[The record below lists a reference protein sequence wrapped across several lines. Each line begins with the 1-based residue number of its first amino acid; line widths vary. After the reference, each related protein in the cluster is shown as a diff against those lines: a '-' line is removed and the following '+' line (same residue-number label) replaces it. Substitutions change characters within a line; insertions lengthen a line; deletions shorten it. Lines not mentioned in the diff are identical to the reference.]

1 MRQKAVPIIV
11 TLLLIACIAWW
22 FSSMEQVT
30 ENTYVGL
37 KPPARDDPFLALR
50 RLFKAGNLRL
60 EEPAVTATPALKFDN
75 LPKSGT
81 LFMGDRRHLLM
92 TPERVRQIM
101 LWMEGGGHLIVEAEY
116 PGRPDPLLAALGL
129 ARRDIAW
136 PKPGSTAKPAPP
148 PTSKQKP
155 QSHGDNG
162 DDDDDDEDDKNDK
175 NDKSDKKG
183 AENQPPKIFKSRR
196 LQRSREFTEVRLSD
210 DGRPLKVEFGAYQN
224 LEVKD
229 ERASKFVTA
238 SDKLGLRFATGVRS
252 AGRLSVLSNFDFL
265 IYRGTGG
272 VKKLEDQR
280 THIGKYDHAE
290 MMLRLVRLH
299 PTHAGAPLRLVW
311 CEDDVSLWTWLREH
325 ASLALVSLAL
335 LIVVCL
341 WRVIPRFG
349 PLVPELRPA
358 EQKISSHLEAAG
370 RFYWKHL
377 GPAEVYAKLSSSFMQ
392 RLGERRPG
400 IFTRKSVDRNAEL
413 ARLAGVNEEAVAR
426 ALDHPVHNI
435 GELVRN
441 AVLLQRISQK
451 L

>member
-1 MRQKAVPIIV
+1 MRQKAIPIIV
-11 TLLLIACIAWW
+11 TLLMVAGIAWW
-22 FSSMEQVT
+22 FSTMEQVT

-50 RLFKAGNLRL
+50 RLFKASNLHL
-60 EEPAVTATPALKFDN
+60 EEPAVTAAPAIKFDN

-81 LFMGDRRHLLM
+81 LLMGDRRHLLM
-92 TPERVRQIM
+92 TPERVRQIVA
-101 LWMEGGGHLIVEAEY
+101 WVEGGGHLIVEAEY

-129 ARRDIAW
+129 ARKDIAW
-136 PKPGSTAKPAPP
+136 PKPGSSTVKPAPP
-148 PTSKQKP
+148 PASN
-155 QSHGDNG
+155 SH
-162 DDDDDDEDDKNDK
+162 DDDDGDEDEKNG
-175 NDKSDKKG
+175 KSDKKG
-183 AENQPPKIFKSRR
+183 AENQPPNILKGRR
-196 LQRSREFTEVRLSD
+196 LQRLPEFTEVRLSD
-210 DGRPLKVEFGAYQN
+210 DGRLLKVEFGAYQN
-224 LEVKD
+224 LEIKD
-229 ERASKFVTA
+229 QRTGKFDTV

-252 AGRLSVLSNFDFL
+252 AGRVSVLSNFDFL

-272 VKKLEDQR
+272 IKKLEDQR

-299 PTHAGAPLRLVW
+299 PTHASAPLRLVW
-311 CEDDVSLWTWLREH
+311 SEDDVSLWTWLREH
-325 ASLALVSLAL
+325 ALLAMVSLAL
-335 LIVVCL
+335 LIVVWL

-358 EQKISSHLEAAG
+358 EQKIASHLEAAG

-400 IFTRKSVDRNAEL
+400 IFTRKSADRNAEL